1 MQIIS
6 CCTILFILL
15 LNMLCTGKE
24 NKDGN
29 IIFDPPEVTAVSGL
43 CALISCTFT
52 QGKTQ
57 LQTVQWKVCNK
68 PSECKTIFEMP
79 NRRRKQSE
87 TEQIKWLEPDL
98 SKNNCSSIIK
108 EIKEDEREYAF
119 TIVGHGQNSHNSNV
133 KIIIQDEPIMYVPLL
148 SEGEEANLTCPAP
161 FPCPETP
168 PEITWW
174 IKTREGN
181 IIDLKDN
188 IITLITSK
196 ILYLSTL
203 TLTPTSDLHNAT
215 VGCDVSYGSK
225 NISTSGTLEVMY
237 VKTLRILGNGKVM
250 EGDTV
255 SLNCSVES
263 HPPSSDPVW
272 SFNGTTD
279 IVMNQTSAESFTIT
293 NVRKEHAGVYGC
305 MRTYRNKILN
315 ASITVVVIRDTNESK
330 VNESFSPGSEN
341 MPLNDTRNTTGIEDF
356 LNNLDMSKIL
366 TFVAG
371 MVCSALIFS
380 VVLCCYVFCHR

>member
-1 MQIIS
+1 
-6 CCTILFILL
+6 
-15 LNMLCTGKE
+15 ML
-24 NKDGN
+24 
-29 IIFDPPEVTAVSGL
+29 DPGL
-43 CALISCTFT
+43 
-52 QGKTQ
+52 
-57 LQTVQWKVCNK
+57 
-68 PSECKTIFEMP
+68 
-79 NRRRKQSE
+79 
-87 TEQIKWLEPDL
+87 TE
-98 SKNNCSSIIK
+98 NNCSIIMK
-108 EIKEDEREYAF
+108 NIKAEDKKEYAF
-119 TIVGHGQNSHNSNV
+119 RVEGSHSYLYTYKPTV
-133 KIIIQDEPIMYVPLL
+133 KLIIQDEPTMYVPPL
-148 SEGEEANLTCPAP
+148 SEGEEANLTCSAP

-250 EGDTV
+250 EDDTV

-315 ASITVVVIRDTNESK
+315 ASITVVVIRETKEI
-330 VNESFSPGSEN
+330 FCPGGEN
-341 MPLNDTRNTTGIEDF
+341 ILKPLNVNIETTDKEAFQLHVDIK
-356 LNNLDMSKIL
+356 MITACL
-366 TFVAG
+366 TG
-371 MVCSALIFS
+371 RSISAVIFS
-380 VVLCCYVFCHR
+380 VVLCCQESWKSKDKTYEVVATNTDTEVVLEVFPGQNVRTYCVKE